1 METEETIPENKDNG
15 KLKGKGNHFLMVRVD
30 KEDKVRLEALAKA
43 EGFKSVSEWVRYN
56 LLHPS
61 LEAKVNKILQLL
73 EPTKKSGD
81 NNGSKKG

>member
-1 METEETIPENKDNG
+1 MQTEETNSPNDDG

-30 KEDKVRLEALAKA
+30 KEDKIRLEAMAKA

-73 EPTKKSGD
+73 EPI
-81 NNGSKKG
+81 KKGDTNGKFKG